1 MTIDYKEK
9 YIASRDEFKA
19 QSKELQALQ
28 KAADKLKKQLEK
40 AAKPKKTREAT
51 PRNKEIGTYIRTL
64 KEQQPE
70 LTNAQRMTE
79 ANRLYDLS
87 QMRGGSADAPA
98 VVASTVPADGVSEA
112 LRQYEIE
119 AAKA

>member
-9 YIASRDEFKA
+9 YIASRDELKA
-19 QSKELQALQ
+19 QTKELAALQ
-28 KAADKLKKQLEK
+28 KATDKLKKQLEK

-51 PRNKEIGTYIRTL
+51 PRNKEIGTYIRSL

-79 ANRLYDLS
+79 ANRLYDLNKAE
-87 QMRGGSADAPA
+87 GGSSPESAVAP
-98 VVASTVPADGVSEA
+98 VSGDEVSEA
-112 LRQYEIE
+112 LRLYEIE